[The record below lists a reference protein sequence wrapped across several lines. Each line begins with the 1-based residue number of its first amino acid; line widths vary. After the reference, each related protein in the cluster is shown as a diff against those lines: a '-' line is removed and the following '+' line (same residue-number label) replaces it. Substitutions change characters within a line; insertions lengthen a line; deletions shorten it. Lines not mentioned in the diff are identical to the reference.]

1 MEVKF
6 ENCCSLTKDALLSM
20 NRSNRNPV
28 FTVTA
33 IVLCAAFVVN
43 GIRAA
48 MAGYYIGLISPLLCA
63 AVLGLFTF
71 FLPNMQAWF
80 EYRKNL
86 AAFGR
91 DARCITKFYDDRFTV
106 ENLTTGKTASIPY
119 ARIRKISQDERYVF
133 LLLDTRIISPV
144 DKQDFINGSE
154 EEFMPFIS
162 AKAIN
167 TKRRGSKPEN
177 TLESETHY

>member
-6 ENCCSLTKDALLSM
+6 ENCCTLTKEALLAM
-20 NRSNRNPV
+20 NRKNRNPV
-28 FTVTA
+28 FTAAVV
-33 IVLCAAFVVN
+33 VLCAAYLVN

-48 MAGYYIGLISPLLCA
+48 MAGYPTGLIAPLVCA
-63 AVLGLFTF
+63 VVLGVFAV

-91 DARCITKFYDDRFTV
+91 DARCITKFYDDRFVV
-106 ENLTTGKTASIPY
+106 ENLTTGKEASIPY
-119 ARIRKISQDERYVF
+119 VRIRKVAEDDRYIF

-144 DKQDFINGSE
+144 DKSDFLNGTA
-154 EEFMPFIS
+154 EEFAEFI
-162 AKAIN
+162 KARAVN
-167 TKRRGSKPEN
+167 TVRRRSDKPEG
-177 TLESETHY
+177 TLQDR